1 MIPLFVYGSL
11 QPGGQ
16 YWPDYCEQ
24 RVERL
29 CPASVRGSLYDLP
42 LGYPALVAA
51 GSRQANWVQGY
62 LLWLK
67 SSKDLFKIDQLE
79 GYQTERPA
87 IENEYNRRQ
96 IDCYDAHHLQ
106 RITQAWVYEMH
117 MDRVCELKGTLLNS
131 GKWSPA

>member
-1 MIPLFVYGSL
+1 MVAL

-29 CPASVRGSLYDLP
+29 CPASVRGLLYDLP

-51 GSRQANWVQGY
+51 GSRQAKLVQAI

-79 GYQTERPA
+79 GYRTERPA

-96 IDCYDAHHLQ
+96 IDCYDVHHLQ

-117 MDRVCELKGTLLNS
+117 MDRVCELKGTLLKN

>member
-24 RVERL
+24 RFERL
-29 CPASVRGSLYDLP
+29 CPANVRGLLYDLP
-42 LGYPALVAA
+42 LGYPAMVAVESPESA
-51 GSRQANWVQGY
+51 WVQGC

-67 SSKDLFKIDQLE
+67 SVTDLRNIDKLE
-79 GYQTERPA
+79 GYQPERSA

-96 IDCYDAHHLQ
+96 FDCYDVNHSQL
-106 RITQAWVYEMH
+106 ITRAWAYEMH
-117 MDRVCELKGTLLNS
+117 MDRVSGLKGTLLTS
-131 GKWSPA
+131 GKWSPV

>member
-79 GYQTERPA
+79 GYRTERPA

-117 MDRVCELKGTLLNS
+117 MDRVCELKGTVLRS
-131 GKWSPA
+131 GKWSLA